1 MSLLFYFIVKN
12 LFSVDK
18 TINFAYNK
26 MQGDTVIVSVTTTNN
41 FGLGFMLWGHRRWGV
56 YSPPLFIFGDFDD
69 WNTINYSVSCGC
81 IFKSQAYFLPKNV
94 FSLEFKVKMHL
105 SFK

>member
-1 MSLLFYFIVKN
+1 MSLLFYFIVEN

-41 FGLGFMLWGHRRWGV
+41 FGLGFMLCGHRRWGV
-56 YSPPLFIFGDFDD
+56 YVKSKMV
-69 WNTINYSVSCGC
+69 YKGC
-81 IFKSQAYFLPKNV
+81 KGMVYR
-94 FSLEFKVKMHL
+94 LEI
-105 SFK
+105 S